1 MNLSRFLEHWSIDE
15 NPFRAQ
21 EARHDRIFA
30 RLEIAPNSHPD
41 FEKILGDLHRP
52 ATSVVFGEKGSGKT
66 AIRLQIARRITQHN
80 EKYPD
85 AKVWLIP
92 YDDLNPFLDWFCGR
106 AGITGSSPPEKVAE
120 VLGQLRLVD
129 HIDAILHVAVP
140 NLVDALLGRL
150 TEPPQALGD
159 QPERKLRNA
168 DAADKRDLLLL
179 QALYDRDGASAERGR
194 AIRKRIGAGRDWRRD
209 MWRLAGFCGWL
220 LPAMILVRMLWT
232 ESEMAWTNPWVW
244 TLSGSLLAWIYVLV
258 RFFLWNGWQMRRL
271 AGQLSRELR
280 MPQRSKES
288 LTACLTLMRPEERE
302 RSLLPL
308 DDLEDHRFAMVAR
321 LQGVLSMFGYTGLIV
336 VLDRIDE
343 PTLVNGDTERMKTII
358 WPMLR
363 NKFLQM
369 DRVGCK
375 MLLPLELHGALF
387 RETALFFQEAR
398 MDKQNLVEHLSWTGA
413 MLYDLCNARL
423 ATCLIEGA
431 SPITLTDLFDE
442 DVNRQDLVDSLDQMH
457 QPRDAFKLIYECMM
471 AHCANFTEEQ
481 ARWRIPRLV
490 LESVRQQQTNRLQM
504 FQKGF
509 RPA

>member
-30 RLEIAPNSHPD
+30 RLDIAPNSHPD

-52 ATSVVFGEKGSGKT
+52 STSVVFGEKGSGKT
-66 AIRLQIARRITQHN
+66 AIRMQIAKRVSEHN
-80 EKYPD
+80 DANPD
-85 AKVWLIP
+85 AKVWLVP
-92 YDDLNPFLDWFCGR
+92 YDDLNPFLDWYCGR
-106 AGITGSSPPEKVAE
+106 AGITGQSTAE
-120 VLGQLRLVD
+120 QVTRVLSGFRLVD
-129 HIDAILHVAVP
+129 HLDAILHVAVP
-140 NLVDALLGRL
+140 NLVDAVLGRL
-150 TEPPQALGD
+150 TEPPQALGE
-159 QPERKLRNA
+159 QPDRKLRSA
-168 DAADKRDLLLL
+168 DLTDKRDLLLL
-179 QALYDRDGASAERGR
+179 QALYDRDGAGAERSR
-194 AIRKRIGAGRDWRRD
+194 SLRRKIAAPRDWKRSL
-209 MWRLAGFCGWL
+209 WRLLGFCGWI
-220 LPAMILVRMLWT
+220 LPLAALIRSLWT
-232 ESEMAWTNPWVW
+232 EDGMAWSNPWVW
-244 TLSGSLLAWIYVLV
+244 MLAVTLSGWVVVLLK
-258 RFFLWNGWQMRRL
+258 FFLWEGWQLRHL
-271 AGQLSRELR
+271 ATQLSRELR
-280 MPQRSKES
+280 SPQRSKES
-288 LTACLTLMRPEERE
+288 LKACLALMRPEERD

-308 DDLEDHRFAMVAR
+308 DDLEDHRYAMVAR
-321 LQGVLSMFGYTGLIV
+321 LRRVISLFGYTGVIV
-336 VLDRIDE
+336 VLDRMDE
-343 PTLVNGDTERMKTII
+343 PTLVNGDPERMRPII

-363 NKFLQM
+363 NKFLQQ
-369 DRVGCK
+369 DQVGIK
-375 MLLPLELHGALF
+375 LLLPLELHGALF

-423 ATCLIEGA
+423 ATCRIEGA
-431 SPITLTDLFDE
+431 AAITLSDLFDE
-442 DVNRQDLVDSLDQMH
+442 DVNRQDLVDALDQMH